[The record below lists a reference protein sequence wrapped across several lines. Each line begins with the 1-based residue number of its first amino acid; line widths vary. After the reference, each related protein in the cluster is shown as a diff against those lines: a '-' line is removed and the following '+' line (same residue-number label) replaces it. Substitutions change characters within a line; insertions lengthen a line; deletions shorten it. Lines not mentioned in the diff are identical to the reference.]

1 MLKARIAYSVP
12 LAALLILPDVIFL
25 HGGVLTI
32 VGLIVGYI
40 GWKRGPEFGEMLEK
54 EGLHPRAFLQNRVI
68 VTEIKPKHGKQAID
82 EPLSEDDDAPYE
94 EELLLPAPSNE
105 RSSGELQALESMGY
119 LTPGARFVLGVRE
132 DGTIIEMKGLSSLG
146 IGGRQGMGKT
156 VSMLSLVTQSIPI
169 YNGNI
174 KFVVVDPHMN
184 IDPEEEEADNS
195 LAVKLAALEPFLM
208 KLPGYENPVSGGK
221 KLVAWLRWLEHE
233 YKERLGTDEKP
244 GKKADCYLVIV
255 IDEFG
260 SLLNDAQVGPL
271 LVNLL
276 VQINEQARKVKMFA
290 LVASPTWKASR
301 MQGTDLRNS
310 IATFV
315 LHNMPA
321 NIAQQIVDPDVAKRT
336 PKLTT
341 GEAITYSKGEMDQ
354 GSVPHAKPVDL
365 AYYVEQY
372 AHKSVQLLPEPK
384 RAVPASSPTVP
395 GKQGGVISSE
405 VPTYEE
411 GLLVHRYYSMLRE
424 VSDDSDDVILTK
436 IAVLVYGNE
445 KSKGKV
451 MRVMDLHAKHQV

>member
-1 MLKARIAYSVP
+1 MLKARIVYSVP
-12 LAALLILPDVIFL
+12 FALLLILPDVIFL

-54 EGLHPRAFLQNRVI
+54 EGLHPRALLQNRVI
-68 VTEIKPKHGKQAID
+68 VTEVRGKQ
-82 EPLSEDDDAPYE
+82 EPLSPDDNEVLYED
-94 EELLLPAPSNE
+94 ELLLPAPSNE

-184 IDPEEEEADNS
+184 IDPEEEGADNS

-221 KLVAWLRWLEHE
+221 KLIAWLRWLEHE

-372 AHKSVQLLPEPK
+372 ANRAVQLLPEPK
-384 RAVPASSPTVP
+384 RAVPAPPPTVP
-395 GKQGGVISSE
+395 GKQGGVISSD

-411 GLLVHRYYSMLRE
+411 GLLVHRYYAMLRE

-436 IAVLVYGNE
+436 IAVLVYGDE

>member
-1 MLKARIAYSVP
+1 MSMKSRIVYSVP
-12 LAALLILPDVIFL
+12 IAALLILPDVIFL

-32 VGLIVGYI
+32 VGLIIGYI
-40 GWKRGPEFGEMLEK
+40 GWKRGPEFGEVLER
-54 EGLHPRAFLQNRVI
+54 EGLHPRALLQNRVV
-68 VTEIKPKHGKQAID
+68 VTEIKPKRVKD
-82 EPLSEDDDAPYE
+82 EPLSEDDAYYQE
-94 EELLLPAPSNE
+94 EEDVLLLPEPSTE

-119 LTPGARFVLGVRE
+119 LKPGAKFVLGVRE

-146 IGGRQGMGKT
+146 IGGRQGTGKT
-156 VSMLSLVTQSIPI
+156 VSMLSLVTQAIPI

-221 KLVAWLRWLEHE
+221 KLVTWLRWLEHE

-271 LVNLL
+271 LINLL
-276 VQINEQARKVKMFA
+276 VQTNEQARKVRMFA

-321 NIAQQIVDPDVAKRT
+321 NIAQQIVDPDVARRT
-336 PKLTT
+336 PKLVT

-372 AHKSVQLLPEPK
+372 ANKVVLLPEPK
-384 RAVPASSPTVP
+384 RAVPAHPSPVP
-395 GKQGGVISSE
+395 GKQGGVISSDI
-405 VPTYEE
+405 PTYEE
-411 GLLVHRYYSMLRE
+411 GLLVHRYYAML
-424 VSDDSDDVILTK
+424 
-436 IAVLVYGNE
+436 
-445 KSKGKV
+445 
-451 MRVMDLHAKHQV
+451 